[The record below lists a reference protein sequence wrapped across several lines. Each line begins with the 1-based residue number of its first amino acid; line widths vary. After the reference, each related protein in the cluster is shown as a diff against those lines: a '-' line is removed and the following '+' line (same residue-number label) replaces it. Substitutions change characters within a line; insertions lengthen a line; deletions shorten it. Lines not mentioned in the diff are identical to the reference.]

1 MGDLVNLNKFRKAK
15 QRRVEED
22 QAAINREKFGRTKA
36 DTKQVRQARER
47 AEKALEEKKLVDEA
61 DKGKD

>member
-15 QRRVEED
+15 QRRGEED

-36 DTKQVRQARER
+36 DTKQARQARER
-47 AEKALEEKKLVDEA
+47 AEKALAEKKLVDEA
-61 DKGKD
+61 DKRKD

>member
-15 QRRVEED
+15 QRRVDVD

-36 DTKQVRQARER
+36 DTKQARQARER
-47 AEKALEEKKLVDEA
+47 AEKALEEKRLVDEA
-61 DKGKD
+61 DKHKD